1 MDTRTGRFRTQTV
14 HQGQGRDVEAVI
26 VDGRWLMRDGIL
38 RTMDEA
44 AIVREAD
51 CIGRV
56 AWRRLFEERPDL
68 RPPPGLN
75 IAVYEE

>member
-1 MDTRTGRFRTQTV
+1 M
-14 HQGQGRDVEAVI
+14 

-51 CIGRV
+51 CIGRA